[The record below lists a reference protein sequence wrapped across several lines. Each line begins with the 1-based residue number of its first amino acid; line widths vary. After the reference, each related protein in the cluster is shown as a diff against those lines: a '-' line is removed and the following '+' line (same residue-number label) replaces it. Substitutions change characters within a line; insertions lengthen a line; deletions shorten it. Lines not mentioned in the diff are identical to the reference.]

1 MAKSRSIKKNSS
13 QHNTSTSNSNN
24 KNNSAVNP
32 YNTVNNTNLNIIE
45 SISNNKFL
53 IGLVAIFVNIGS
65 RYIEFN
71 FTHNQELLMR
81 SVAKEVLIF
90 AVTLMMTRDIIIAI
104 ILTTVFIILSNF
116 IFNDQSKFCVLPE
129 KYKKLDSV
137 IDTNNDG
144 VVTETEIKNAEKIL
158 QQAKNQKEFH
168 NKIFMLDNLM

>member
-1 MAKSRSIKKNSS
+1 MAKSRSVNKSS
-13 QHNTSTSNSNN
+13 SKHNTSNNN

-90 AVTLMMTRDIIIAI
+90 AITLMMTRDIIIAI

-129 KYKKLDSV
+129 KYKRLDSI
-137 IDTNNDG
+137 IDSNKDG
-144 VVTETEIKNAEKIL
+144 VVTEEEIKNAEKIL
-158 QQAKNQKEFH
+158 QQAKNQKELY
-168 NKIFMLDNLM
+168 NKIFMLDNLT

>member
-1 MAKSRSIKKNSS
+1 MAKSRSVNKSS
-13 QHNTSTSNSNN
+13 SKHNTSNN

-90 AVTLMMTRDIIIAI
+90 AITLMMTRDIIIAI

-129 KYKKLDSV
+129 KYKRLDSV
-137 IDTNNDG
+137 IDTNKDG
-144 VVTETEIKNAEKIL
+144 VVTEEEIKNAEKIL
-158 QQAKNQKEFH
+158 QQAKNQKELH

>member
-1 MAKSRSIKKNSS
+1 MAKSRSVNKSS
-13 QHNTSTSNSNN
+13 SKHNTSNKNN
-24 KNNSAVNP
+24 NNSAVNP
-32 YNTVNNTNLNIIE
+32 YNTVNNTEFNIIE

-71 FTHNQELLMR
+71 FTNNQELLMR

-90 AVTLMMTRDIIIAI
+90 AITLMMTRDIIIAI

-129 KYKKLDSV
+129 KYKRLDSI
-137 IDTNNDG
+137 IDSNKDG
-144 VVTETEIKNAEKIL
+144 VVTEEEIKNAEKIL
-158 QQAKNQKEFH
+158 QQAKNQKELY

>member
-1 MAKSRSIKKNSS
+1 MAKSRSVNKSS
-13 QHNTSTSNSNN
+13 SKHNTSNN

-71 FTHNQELLMR
+71 FTHNQELLMI

-90 AVTLMMTRDIIIAI
+90 AITLMMTRDIIIAI

-129 KYKKLDSV
+129 KYKRLDSV
-137 IDTNNDG
+137 IDTNKDG
-144 VVTETEIKNAEKIL
+144 VVTEEEIKNAEKIL
-158 QQAKNQKEFH
+158 QQAKNQKELH

>member
-1 MAKSRSIKKNSS
+1 
-13 QHNTSTSNSNN
+13 
-24 KNNSAVNP
+24 
-32 YNTVNNTNLNIIE
+32 
-45 SISNNKFL
+45 
-53 IGLVAIFVNIGS
+53 
-65 RYIEFN
+65 
-71 FTHNQELLMR
+71 MR

-137 IDTNNDG
+137 IDTNQDG